1 MKALAR
7 AISPRCSNRWK
18 WTRFA
23 AEPSRSKRTL
33 DPFTVRPELVEG
45 PFFLLEE
52 EKNGAST
59 SSARTELGNMN
70 SQSPIKL
77 GGDHHAAYTCREAK
91 GQLDWSEPMPGM
103 PYPHTRTHEG

>member
-23 AEPSRSKRTL
+23 VVPWKSKKKL

-45 PFFLLEE
+45 LSFSFAEE
-52 EKNGAST
+52 ERTVLRQAQHERSWVKLPANRRSSWTAST
-59 SSARTELGNMN
+59 TP
-70 SQSPIKL
+70 PI
-77 GGDHHAAYTCREAK
+77 AAAPRIQRWVGPTV
-91 GQLDWSEPMPGM
+91 D
-103 PYPHTRTHEG
+103 

>member
-7 AISPRCSNRWK
+7 AISSRCSTRWK

-45 PFFLLEE
+45 PFFLLADE
-52 EKNGAST
+52 NTGSST
-59 SSARTELGNMN
+59 SSARTELGNMT
-70 SQSPIKL
+70 SQSPFQL
-77 GGDHHAAYTCREAK
+77 GAVTHA
-91 GQLDWSEPMPGM
+91 S
-103 PYPHTRTHEG
+103 YPCCYVNDNAHRYQAHLVLP